1 MSNPRSQIAM
11 QGQLSM
17 DSFMNTLRGVKD
29 NNLRS
34 VMNASG
40 TTVGLTGKQ
49 VIAPM
54 ERNPQTIDEI
64 RQEKMD
70 IAIQNVKIQEGWEK
84 TRTKWLNEKILM
96 FGIAGFLLYK
106 FM

>member
-17 DSFMNTLRGVKD
+17 DSFMNTLRGIKD
-29 NNLRS
+29 DNLRS
-34 VMNASG
+34 VMYASG
-40 TTVGLTGKQ
+40 TPVGLTPQQ
-49 VIAPM
+49 VVAPR
-54 ERNPQTIDEI
+54 ERNPQTIDQI
-64 RQEKMD
+64 RQERMD
-70 IAIQNVKIQEGWEK
+70 IGIQNVKTKDAWEK